1 MLRLYNRIL
10 GKFELFKPLE
20 KTVKIFVCGPTLYDD
35 VHLGHLRV
43 LLITDLVNRY
53 LKFLGLRT
61 EIVINLTDMD
71 IKILEKAYR
80 EKVKSKEI
88 ADRYFERVTEDI
100 RDIIKDKVFFI
111 RPSKLIQESTKIIL
125 DLLNKDLA
133 YETKEGIYC
142 DISKSKYLGSLS
154 KLERNHILNL
164 LLEPSEDNKR
174 NPCDFKLWSR
184 SGDEID
190 PKLGNGMVGWHL
202 QDFTIIENFL
212 GGYCDIHIGAK
223 ELIFPHHEFI
233 LLLGEYYTG
242 VYPISRFF
250 IHVGLLNYKGEKMSK
265 SLGNIVYFRDIINEY
280 DMDVLRI
287 YYYLMKINKDY
298 NFNFNSLY
306 LAQKIKKRL
315 KSIKINKGRK
325 KKNLIKQIEKHKNT
339 FLKCI
344 GNNLNSNK
352 AIKTWLSLKDIID
365 RFNVDEESQELLKE
379 TLNIFSSITGI
390 LERNA
395 IK

>member
-20 KTVKIFVCGPTLYDD
+20 ETVKIFVCGPTLYDD

-43 LLITDLVNRY
+43 LLTTDLVNRY

-71 IKILEKAYR
+71 IKILEKAQR
-80 EKVKSKEI
+80 EKVRAKEI
-88 ADRYFERVTEDI
+88 ADRYFDRVTEDI
-100 RDIIKDKVFFI
+100 QKIINDKVFFV

-125 DLLNKDLA
+125 DLLSKNLA

-142 DISKSKYLGSLS
+142 DISRSKYLGSLS
-154 KLERNHILNL
+154 KLERNYIFNL
-164 LLEPSEDNKR
+164 LLEPSENKR
-174 NPCDFKLWSR
+174 NPCDFKLWLR
-184 SGDEID
+184 NGDEID

-202 QDFTIIENFL
+202 QDFTVIENFL

-233 LLLGEYYTG
+233 LLLGEYYEKI
-242 VYPISRFF
+242 YPISRYF
-250 IHVGLLNYKGEKMSK
+250 IHMGLLNYKGEKMSK
-265 SLGNIVYFRDIINEY
+265 SLGNIIYYRDIMNKY

-287 YYYLMKINKDY
+287 YYYLMKINRDY

-306 LAQKIKKRL
+306 YAQKIRKRL

-325 KKNLIKQIEKHKNT
+325 KKNLINQIEKHKNI
-339 FLKCI
+339 FLKYI
-344 GNNLNSNK
+344 GNNLNSHG
-352 AIKTWLSLKDIID
+352 AIKTWLSLKDILD
-365 RFNVDEESQELLKE
+365 RYNLDEKSQELLKE
-379 TLNIFSSITGI
+379 TLSIFSSITGI
-390 LERNA
+390 LERNT
-395 IK
+395 IE